1 MSATERQLTKKGE
14 KRRQELLDAALELF
28 GSTGYHATTID
39 QIAAAADTGKGTVYW
54 YWKSKE
60 EIFAELVRLKF
71 EAYTDALNRAV
82 AMQVSAPEKLLLLL
96 TEVSRLME
104 KYRQFCKLIF
114 MVLADRRDR
123 FGEDIHQ
130 SVNRYYEQFHG
141 IIRDIVQQG
150 QSEGSLRPQA
160 DAAAV
165 ATLMIAVID
174 GIIMQEALSGEAL
187 SMEHLGV
194 TLLGI
199 FRQGLYQQSSI
210 KID

>member
-82 AMQVSAPEKLLLLL
+82 AMPVSAPEKLLLLL

-150 QSEGSLRPQA
+150 QSEGQPAAPGRRRCRGHPYDRGDRRYYYAGSPQRRSPVHGA
-160 DAAAV
+160 SGGNPAGHLPA
-165 ATLMIAVID
+165 
-174 GIIMQEALSGEAL
+174 GIVSAI
-187 SMEHLGV
+187 
-194 TLLGI
+194 I
-199 FRQGLYQQSSI
+199 N
-210 KID
+210 